1 MKEQFQLTIKKIREN
16 KSLLNFILIGIIFI
30 LIISN
35 WQSCEKNRELK
46 ANYSQNIEA
55 MEKEIVVEKNKNGDL
70 QSSVVAFQ
78 GSIKDVK
85 EYSEK
90 LYNEIKALKNRK
102 PTMIFRTEIF
112 YKDTNIIVNNN
123 IIDTIGLDKNEYRLS
138 WKYANLDSTRIL
150 EGNSIFSAKFLNEK
164 LQIFPMLTTI
174 SKDELKL
181 EFIVGVAK
189 NKKTKYNEI
198 FVTPKNPNITVSKLE
213 GAILDKRKIG
223 IDISVTGGYGAVYGN
238 NQLGFGPFIGIG
250 ISKPIIRF

>member
-1 MKEQFQLTIKKIREN
+1 MKEIIKSIISNIKQN
-16 KSLLNFILIGIIFI
+16 KGLLNFILVGIIFV
-30 LIISN
+30 LIFFN
-35 WQSCEKNRELK
+35 WQSCERNKELK

-55 MEKEIVVEKNKNGDL
+55 IKKEIVVERNKNGDL

-78 GSIKDVK
+78 GSIKDIK
-85 EYSEK
+85 EYSEE
-90 LYNEIKALKNRK
+90 LYGEIKALKNRK
-102 PTMIFRTEIF
+102 STIISRTEII
-112 YKDTNIIVNNN
+112 YKDTNVIINNN
-123 IIDTIGLDKNEYRLS
+123 IVDTIGLDKDNYRLS

-164 LQIFPMLTTI
+164 LQISPMLTTI
-174 SKDELKL
+174 SRDELKL
-181 EFIVGVAK
+181 EFTVGVTL
-189 NKKTKYNEI
+189 NKKTKHNEI

-238 NQLGFGPFIGIG
+238 GQLGFGPFIGIG

>member
-1 MKEQFQLTIKKIREN
+1 MKENIKPIISNIKQN
-16 KSLLNFILIGIIFI
+16 KGLLNLFLIAVIFVLIL
-30 LIISN
+30 SN
-35 WQSCEKNRELK
+35 WQSCEKSRELK

-55 MEKEIVVEKNKNGDL
+55 MKKEIVVEKNKNGDL

-85 EYSEK
+85 GYSEE
-90 LYNEIKALKNRK
+90 LYNEIKALKNRN
-102 PTMIFRTEIF
+102 PTMISRTEIV
-112 YKDTNIIVNNN
+112 YRDTNIIVNNN

-138 WKYANLDSTRIL
+138 WKYANLDSTRTI

-164 LQIFPMLTTI
+164 LQIFPILTTI
-174 SKDELKL
+174 SRDELKL
-181 EFIVGVAK
+181 EFIVGVAR

-213 GAILDKRKIG
+213 GAVLDKRKIG
-223 IDISVTGGYGAVYGN
+223 IDISITGGYGAVYGN
-238 NQLGFGPFIGIG
+238 GQLGFGPFIGIG